1 VGERKAVRKYPD
13 IPKALTD
20 SIPATVVYPYEDMWE
35 MCWTSVLLPKPE
47 EGELRGQRLGVGESG
62 EDLRRKRDHA
72 AE

>member
-1 VGERKAVRKYPD
+1 
-13 IPKALTD
+13 LTD